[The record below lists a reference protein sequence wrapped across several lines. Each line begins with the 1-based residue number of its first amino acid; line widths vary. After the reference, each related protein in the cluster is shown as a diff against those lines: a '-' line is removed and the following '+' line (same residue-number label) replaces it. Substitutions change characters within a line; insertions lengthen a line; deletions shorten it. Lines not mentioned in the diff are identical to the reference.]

1 MCSVDHAYPESLC
14 RCLSFFV
21 PIPISLWAVS
31 PACRP
36 QTVPVCMS
44 VFSPSFSS
52 TVTPGKLAS
61 SKVAVKS
68 SAQDGGSVKS
78 SMDLLFDEIS
88 KISEN

>member
-1 MCSVDHAYPESLC
+1 M
-14 RCLSFFV
+14 
-21 PIPISLWAVS
+21 
-31 PACRP
+31 
-36 QTVPVCMS
+36 
-44 VFSPSFSS
+44 
-52 TVTPGKLAS
+52 TPGKLAS